1 MNNVSFYYDKNIK
14 ILENINFSVDATRH
28 IALVGRNG
36 GGKSSMMKL
45 FIGEIKPISGD
56 VITDRQIR
64 FGYFNQHTIE
74 NLPLE
79 MNIIDYL
86 KDKFNQ
92 FKEQEIRQYLG
103 KIGLKSHEHTLKFK
117 NLSGGQKIRV
127 ALVELQMMQPHV
139 LLLDEPTNHLDI
151 DTIESL
157 KNAINDFNG
166 GVVIITHNIDLIND
180 TNCEV
185 WKIPECNKIDYN
197 DYINSIII

>member
-45 FIGEIKPISGD
+45 LIGEIKPILGD

-86 KDKFNQ
+86 KNKFNQ

-117 NLSGGQKIRV
+117 NL
-127 ALVELQMMQPHV
+127 
-139 LLLDEPTNHLDI
+139 
-151 DTIESL
+151 
-157 KNAINDFNG
+157 
-166 GVVIITHNIDLIND
+166 
-180 TNCEV
+180 
-185 WKIPECNKIDYN
+185 
-197 DYINSIII
+197 